1 MPLHLNSI
9 TNDAHN
15 TALLSYI
22 LGPAFQNVNS
32 GYATPDKLRFVGR
45 SEMIDRI
52 SGDVIGHFVYSIWSN
67 LKEHRNEI
75 QDLDITLCNSNPTS
89 VHFLERLQKSEDATD
104 YYDAETADSEQH
116 FQLETVNKYAVYK
129 DLTDTTRDVF
139 ISAFPFEL
147 SIYDSIDAFNKHLGF
162 KKNKP
167 IGKTGFKTSGLSE
180 TFLSPGGIL
189 SKDYSNEVFSMVVGT
204 VASFRDVS
212 VDFGGV
218 VLNFMIAQVKT
229 AFGTIPVAIGREV
242 FDVKKLKVGKL
253 VAMNADIKADLA
265 APEVFRREKK
275 QR

>member
-9 TNDAHN
+9 TNDTHN
-15 TALLSYI
+15 PALLTYI
-22 LGPAFQNVNS
+22 LGQAFQNVNS

-45 SEMIDRI
+45 SEMIDKK

-67 LKEHRNEI
+67 LKENRNEI
-75 QDLDITLCNSNPTS
+75 QDLDITLCNRNSTS
-89 VHFLERLQKSEDATD
+89 VHFLKRLQNSEDATD
-104 YYDAETADSEQH
+104 YYDAELAGSKQR

-129 DLTDTTRDVF
+129 DLSGTTRDVF

-167 IGKTGFKTSGLSE
+167 IGKIGLKTSGLSE
-180 TFLSPGGIL
+180 TFLSPGGII
-189 SKDYSNEVFSMVVGT
+189 SKNYPDEVFSMVVGT

-242 FDVKKLKVGKL
+242 FDVKKLKVGTL
-253 VAMNADIKADLA
+253 VTMNADIKADLA
-265 APEVFRREKK
+265 APEVFRR
-275 QR
+275 